1 MTEIPS
7 NKVTW
12 FQIPADDADRA
23 WRFYGAVF
31 GWCAEDVYA
40 DRKHPGAIN
49 GNIAER
55 GVGLHTPRL
64 VIRVD
69 DVEASLTAIREAGG
83 TILSEPE
90 EIPGLGMVYAAF
102 RDTEG
107 NALNIVG
114 DAP

>member
-7 NKVTW
+7 NMVTW

-31 GWCAEDVYA
+31 GWHAEDAHA
-40 DRKHPGAIN
+40 DRRHLGAIN

-55 GVGLHTPRL
+55 CIDLQTPRL
-64 VIRVD
+64 VIHVD
-69 DVEASLTAIREAGG
+69 DVEASLAAVHEAGG
-83 TILSEPE
+83 RILTEPS

-107 NALNIVG
+107 NVLNIVG
-114 DAP
+114 DVG